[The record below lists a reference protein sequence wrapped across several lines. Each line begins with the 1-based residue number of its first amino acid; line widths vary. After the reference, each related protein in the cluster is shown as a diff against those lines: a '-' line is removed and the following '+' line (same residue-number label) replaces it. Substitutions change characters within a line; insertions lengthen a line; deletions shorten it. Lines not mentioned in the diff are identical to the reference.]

1 MQLVSQSILLIMSTC
16 VWASLSV
23 AQVPLVADGVLD
35 LSSYSAPL
43 TSTELRGEWA
53 VAWDE
58 LGTPQLPIDDYQSLI
73 EVPGPWP
80 GERGTRFLAT
90 YGVDIILPSKSQDLA
105 LLTGTIFNAAEIF
118 VNGVAIGRR
127 GQPGTSL
134 EDVTPKLGLQLFRI
148 PNGLRE
154 IRLRVHIS
162 NFQNNRSGLFE
173 SPKLG
178 TMASLAAEKTRREL
192 SNAMFVALLFA
203 FALTNL
209 SLFLFRR
216 KFKFPLYAG
225 LSCLGMSVFFSTLD
239 AAIIYQFLPGISWPL
254 VGRLTLLS
262 WLILAPMT
270 LLLAGDLYPDGRLK
284 RSYTIALTLSLIFC
298 FIGLTFPHTALA
310 PIYPIFHLLVVIVI
324 FGVVP
329 WVFAPLLR
337 AEGIS
342 KRARW
347 FVTIYGL
354 LLFFGT
360 VNDVLNNRNVIQ
372 TFFATPW
379 SATLS
384 SFLLTIYVS
393 RRLARDQERALE
405 AARAAQQ
412 KEHQALELEKSLRQN
427 LQYEVDLQTVE
438 LREALTS
445 LEAAQGQLLQQSRM
459 ATVGSL
465 ASGMAHE
472 IGNPLNLARGG
483 AEELQAF
490 FRDLRAHSPKEAGAD
505 FDLAEHYCKIILR
518 GSERIETILRHLNQL
533 AQTGNKAEGEAC
545 DVARLIESTIEIAT
559 HQLQAKAVTVETD
572 IRPGL
577 LVWMNRSELSQVVLN
592 LVINA
597 IHALSNDGVISL
609 IAAAERTEV
618 VISVCDNGPGVP
630 RELREKIFAPFF
642 TTKPQGEGT
651 GLGLALSAQMVADAG
666 GVLSL
671 VDSEVGAHFQV
682 RLPALT
688 QGNDCRQP

>member
-1 MQLVSQSILLIMSTC
+1 MVTC
-16 VWASLSV
+16 VWADVSS
-23 AQVPLVADGVLD
+23 AQVPLVANGIADF
-35 LSSYSAPL
+35 SSHSGPFTSA
-43 TSTELRGEWA
+43 ELRGQWA

-58 LGTPQLPIDDYQSLI
+58 LGVPLRHIDDYQSLV
-73 EVPGPWP
+73 EVPGAWP
-80 GERGTRFLAT
+80 GERGSRFLAT
-90 YGVDIILPSKSQDLA
+90 YGVDIILPAESQDLA
-105 LLTGTIFNAAEIF
+105 LLTGAIFNAAEIF
-118 VNGVAIGRR
+118 VNGVSIGRR
-127 GQPGTSL
+127 GQPATSL
-134 EDVTPKLGLQLFRI
+134 ENVTPKLGLELFRI

-154 IRLRVHIS
+154 IHLSVHIS
-162 NFQNNRSGLFE
+162 NFQNNRSGIFY
-173 SPKLG
+173 SPKIG
-178 TMASLAAEKTRREL
+178 TLEILAAEKTRREL
-192 SNAMFVALLFA
+192 TNAMFVALLFA

-209 SLFLFRR
+209 SLFLFRP

-239 AAIIYQFLPGISWPL
+239 AAIIYQVLPGISWSL

-262 WLILAPMT
+262 WLVLAPMT
-270 LLLAGDLYPDGRLK
+270 LLLAGDLYPDGRRQ
-284 RSYTIALTLSLIFC
+284 RSYRVALAVSILFC
-298 FIGLTFPHTALA
+298 GMGLTFPHTVLA
-310 PIYPIFHLLVVIVI
+310 PIYPIFHLLALVVI

-329 WVFAPLLR
+329 WVFTPLVR
-337 AEGIS
+337 AEGLS
-342 KRARW
+342 KRTRW
-347 FVTIYGL
+347 LVVLYAL
-354 LLFFGT
+354 LLLLGT

-393 RRLARDQERALE
+393 RRLARDQESALE

-427 LQYEVDLQTVE
+427 LQYEVNLQTVE
-438 LREALTS
+438 LREALAS

-490 FRDLRAHSPKEAGAD
+490 FQDLKAQGPQEAGAD
-505 FDLAEHYCKIILR
+505 IDLAEHYCKIILR

-533 AQTGNKAEGEAC
+533 AQTGDKAEGEAC
-545 DVARLIESTIEIAT
+545 DVARVIESTIEIAT
-559 HQLQAKAVTVETD
+559 HQLHAKAVTVETD
-572 IRPGL
+572 LEPGL
-577 LVWMNRSELSQVVLN
+577 MVWMNRSELSQVVLN

-609 IAAAERTEV
+609 RTAAERNEV
-618 VISVCDNGPGVP
+618 LISVHDTGPGVP
-630 RELREKIFAPFF
+630 KELREKIFAPFF

-651 GLGLALSAQMVADAG
+651 GLGLAMSAQMIADAG

-671 VDSEVGAHFQV
+671 VDSEFGAHFQV
-682 RLPALT
+682 RLPISE
-688 QGNDCRQP
+688 GKH

>member
-1 MQLVSQSILLIMSTC
+1 M
-16 VWASLSV
+16 
-23 AQVPLVADGVLD
+23 PD
-35 LSSYSAPL
+35 
-43 TSTELRGEWA
+43 
-53 VAWDE
+53 
-58 LGTPQLPIDDYQSLI
+58 
-73 EVPGPWP
+73 
-80 GERGTRFLAT
+80 
-90 YGVDIILPSKSQDLA
+90 
-105 LLTGTIFNAAEIF
+105 
-118 VNGVAIGRR
+118 
-127 GQPGTSL
+127 
-134 EDVTPKLGLQLFRI
+134 
-148 PNGLRE
+148 
-154 IRLRVHIS
+154 
-162 NFQNNRSGLFE
+162 
-173 SPKLG
+173 
-178 TMASLAAEKTRREL
+178 LAAEKTQREL
-192 SNAMFVALLFA
+192 KNAMFVALLFA
-203 FALTNL
+203 FGLTNL
-209 SLFLFRR
+209 SLFLFRP

-225 LSCLGMSVFFSTLD
+225 LSCFGMSLFFSTID
-239 AAIIYQFLPGISWPL
+239 AVIIYQVFPSISWSW

-262 WLILAPMT
+262 WLILSPMS
-270 LLLAGDLYPDGRLK
+270 LLLAGDLYPDGRRQ
-284 RSYTIALTLSLIFC
+284 RSYRVALAVSILFC
-298 FIGLTFPHTALA
+298 GMGLTFPHTVLA
-310 PIYPIFHLLVVIVI
+310 PIYPIFHLLAIVVI

-329 WVFAPLLR
+329 WVFTPLVR
-337 AEGIS
+337 AEGLS
-342 KRARW
+342 KRTRRLVAL
-347 FVTIYGL
+347 YAL
-354 LLFFGT
+354 LLLLGT

-384 SFLLTIYVS
+384 SLLLTIYVS

-438 LREALTS
+438 LREALAS

-490 FRDLRAHSPKEAGAD
+490 FQDLRAQGLQEAGAD

-533 AQTGNKAEGEAC
+533 AQTGDKAEGEAC
-545 DVARLIESTIEIAT
+545 DVARVIESTIEIAT
-559 HQLQAKAVTVETD
+559 HQLQAKAVMVETD
-572 IRPGL
+572 LEPGL
-577 LVWMNRSELSQVVLN
+577 MVWMNRSELSQVVLN

-609 IAAAERTEV
+609 RTAAERNEV
-618 VISVCDNGPGVP
+618 LISVADTGPGVP
-630 RELREKIFAPFF
+630 KELREKIFAPFF

-651 GLGLALSAQMVADAG
+651 GLGLAMSAQMIADAG

-671 VDSEVGAHFQV
+671 VDSEVGAHFQI
-682 RLPALT
+682 RLPISEGK
-688 QGNDCRQP
+688 Q